1 MILKISDYAGTMFG
15 TYLKTP
21 VDPIWKKKKN
31 TFRKYSKK
39 MLNVFVEYKF
49 SRCYL

>member
-1 MILKISDYAGTMFG
+1 MILKISDYVGTMFG

-21 VDPIWKKKKN
+21 VDPIWGGN

-39 MLNVFVEYKF
+39 MLNVIVEYKF
-49 SRCYL
+49 SRCDL